1 MGPLPENEEAYIE
14 GSPITHAH
22 KLEGNLLL
30 IHGTADD
37 NVHYQCFERLVNEL
51 IKHNKQFS
59 TMVYP
64 NRTHAIKEGKNTSL
78 HLHDLMT
85 RYLVEHLL

>member
-1 MGPLPENEEAYIE
+1 MGPLEENEEAYIE

-30 IHGTADD
+30 IHGTGDD
-37 NVHYQCFERLVNEL
+37 NVHYQSLERLVNEL
-51 IKHNKQFS
+51 IKHNKRFE
-59 TMVYP
+59 MMAYP

-78 HLHDLMT
+78 HLYDLMT
-85 RYLVEHLL
+85 RYLASNLL